1 MFSKEQ
7 AIALIYSRINQPNP
21 QWPDKPEMVVV
32 LVEER
37 ELGWLVYYD
46 SGRHQETKDVRDAL
60 AGNAPFLVSKEDGT
74 VFETYTAMLDE
85 SLRKA
90 EKALELH
97 KAKKTNATGYPLYS
111 SR

>member
-1 MFSKEQ
+1 
-7 AIALIYSRINQPNP
+7 
-21 QWPDKPEMVVV
+21 MVIV

-46 SGRHQETKDVRDAL
+46 SGRHQKTKNVRDAL

-74 VFETYTAMLDE
+74 VFETCTAMLDE

-90 EKALELH
+90 EKTLELH
-97 KAKKTNATGYPLYS
+97 NAMKSKA
-111 SR
+111 